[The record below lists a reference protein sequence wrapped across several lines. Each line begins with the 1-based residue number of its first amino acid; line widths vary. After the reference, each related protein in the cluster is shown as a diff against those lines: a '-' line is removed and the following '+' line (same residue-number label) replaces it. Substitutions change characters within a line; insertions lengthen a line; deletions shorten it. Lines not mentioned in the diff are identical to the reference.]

1 MIPLALNI
9 GAFTNPDFWIGVGVI
24 AGVYG
29 IFTLGLQLNAGF
41 TGIINFG
48 QAGFMAVGAYSMGIL
63 VVKVGWSFWVALPVA
78 TLAAMVMGLIIGL
91 PSLRLRA
98 EYFAIT
104 TLAFAEMIRF
114 TAQNARDLTG
124 GNQGLL
130 GFDGSWN
137 TVSVWIQHRLDTIG
151 LGTYFQLP
159 LLLVTWAA
167 FCLLLV
173 LLTWL
178 QRRPWGRVLRA
189 VREDEDAVAALG
201 KNPFSYKLQSLA
213 LASAL
218 GAIAGYFL
226 ALNLTIVYPTE
237 FDPLFTVI
245 AYAILVLGGLA
256 SYAGVMLGAVLLW
269 ILLEALRF
277 LDLPLASDKVAS
289 LRFIIVGLVLILLMG
304 LRPQGLLGKR
314 QEMVLRD

>member
-1 MIPLALNI
+1 
-9 GAFTNPDFWIGVGVI
+9 VGVI

-48 QAGFMAVGAYSMGIL
+48 QAGFMAVGAYSMGML
-63 VVKVGWSFWVALPVA
+63 VVKVGWSFWAALPVA
-78 TLAAMVMGLIIGL
+78 TLAAMVMGVVIGL

-124 GNQGLL
+124 GNQGLF

-137 TVSVWIQHRLDTIG
+137 TASVWIQDRLDTIG
-151 LGTYFQLP
+151 LGSYFQLP
-159 LLLVTWAA
+159 LLLVTWVA
-167 FCLLLV
+167 FGLLLF
-173 LLTWL
+173 LLTRL

-189 VREDEDAVAALG
+189 VREDEDAAAALG

>member
-1 MIPLALNI
+1 MPLAVNI

-48 QAGFMAVGAYSMGIL
+48 QAGFMAVGAYAMGIL
-63 VVKVGWSFWVALPVA
+63 VVDAGWSFWAALPTA
-78 TLAAMVMGLIIGL
+78 TLVAMVFGLVIGL

-104 TLAFAEMIRF
+104 TLAFAEMIRV

-124 GNQGLL
+124 GNQGLV

-137 TVSVWIQHRLDTIG
+137 TVSIWIQDRLDTIG
-151 LGTYFQLP
+151 LGSYFQLP
-159 LLLVTWAA
+159 LLLVTWVV
-167 FCLLLV
+167 FGVLLV
-173 LLTWL
+173 LLTRL

-189 VREDEDAVAALG
+189 VREDEDAAAALG
-201 KNPFSYKLQSLA
+201 KNPVSYKLQSLA
-213 LASAL
+213 LAAAL
-218 GAIAGYFL
+218 GAVAGYLL
-226 ALNLTIVYPTE
+226 ALNLTIIYPTE
-237 FDPLFTVI
+237 FDPLVTVI

-269 ILLEALRF
+269 TLLEGLRF
-277 LDLPLASDKVAS
+277 LDLPLSSEKVAS
-289 LRFIIVGLVLILLMG
+289 LRFIVVGLVLVVLMA
-304 LRPQGLLGKR
+304 LRPEGLVGKR
-314 QEMVLRD
+314 QEMVLRE